1 MTMLTNV
8 HRLVD
13 RRETVGTDP
22 DMNFATLAPVLLMS
36 SIGLTLSLLIIT
48 LVAR

>member
-8 HRLVD
+8 HRLD
-13 RRETVGTDP
+13 RRETVGANP
-22 DMNFATLAPVLLMS
+22 DINFASLAPVLLMS

-48 LVAR
+48 LLAR